1 MHSRSNEVS
10 DELVNEV
17 IGTDSALK
25 VTAAIADLLIFP
37 SVVLPEQNQ
46 CKYCV
51 IKIFFLLISCSVEH
65 SYYGFCLLQQ
75 LLQGTSICSICLLF
89 ACC

>member
-17 IGTDSALK
+17 IETDSALK
-25 VTAAIADLLIFP
+25 VTVAIADLLIFP

-51 IKIFFLLISCSVEH
+51 TKFLYLVIFCSVEQVILNFAYFN
-65 SYYGFCLLQQ
+65 SFC
-75 LLQGTSICSICLLF
+75 SE
-89 ACC
+89 